1 LTEHLLVGLASIIVL
16 GITAQWLSWRLH
28 LPAILLLLVFGII
41 AGPVTG
47 VLNPD
52 EIFGD
57 LLFPLV
63 SISIAIILFEGG
75 LSLRISELRRV
86 GNIVRNL
93 TTVGIVVTWILAAVA
108 AYVFV
113 GIQPALA
120 VLLGAILVVSGPT
133 VIIPLLRQVKPV
145 GNIGSIIKW
154 EGIINDPIGAI
165 LAVIVFEVIISGGMR
180 AGSSLAIFG
189 VAKAVIFGGLIGLFG
204 AFIMVLLL
212 KRFLIPDFLQNP
224 ISLMIVII
232 CYTASNVIQLES
244 GLLAVT
250 VMGIVLANQKLV
262 SIKQITEFKEN
273 LRVLLIS
280 SLFIILASR
289 LTLEQFSLFN
299 TENWIF
305 VGLLIIVVRP
315 VAVFVSTL
323 GLKLKRNERLFLAWM
338 APRGIVAAA
347 VASVFA
353 IRLVERGFSNCDFLA
368 PLTFQ
373 VIIGTVAVYGLTA
386 SHVARW
392 LKLARPN
399 PQGVLFAGSQLWVQ
413 SIASLLKSE
422 GFEVALVD
430 SNWDNVTTA
439 RNAGLPAYYS
449 NILSENLLYDV
460 QLNGIGRLFAMT
472 PNDEV
477 NSLATLHFVDIF
489 GTSEVY
495 QLPFSTKSKVERREP
510 QPMHLRGRYLFDKK
524 ATHDYLTSRFRAGAI
539 VKKTLITEEFDYDS
553 FYSMYG
559 ETALPIF
566 IITESG
572 TLKVCTADDPPSPNP
587 GEKLISIV
595 DEPEDVNNTPQYKN
609 RQGKGQ

>member
-1 LTEHLLVGLASIIVL
+1 MTEHLLVGLASIIVL

-28 LPAILLLLVFGII
+28 LPVILLLLVFGIV
-41 AGPVTG
+41 AGPITG
-47 VLNPD
+47 IVNPD
-52 EIFGD
+52 ELFGD

-75 LSLRISELRRV
+75 LNLRINELRRV
-86 GNIVRNL
+86 GSVVRNL
-93 TTVGIVVTWILAAVA
+93 TTIGVAITWALSAFV

-113 GIQPALA
+113 GMQLAPAI
-120 VLLGAILVVSGPT
+120 LLGAILVVSGPT
-133 VIIPLLRQVKPV
+133 VIIPLLRQVKPAR
-145 GNIGSIIKW
+145 NIGSIVKW

-165 LAVIVFEVIISGGMR
+165 LAVIVFEVIISGGMQT
-180 AGSSLAIFG
+180 SLTLIIFG

-204 AFIMVLLL
+204 AFVIVLLL

-224 ISLMIVII
+224 ISLMFVII
-232 CYTASNVIQLES
+232 CYTASNVFQLES

-250 VMGIVLANQKLV
+250 VMGIALANQKFV

-289 LTLEQFSLFN
+289 LDLEQTLFFN
-299 TENWIF
+299 TANWVF
-305 VGLLIIVVRP
+305 VVLLIVVVRP
-315 VAVFVSTL
+315 VAVFLSTL
-323 GLKLKRNERLFLAWM
+323 GLKLGRNERFFLAWM

-353 IRLVERGFSNCDFLA
+353 MRLVERGFDNYTSLVA
-368 PLTFQ
+368 LVFQ
-373 VIIGTVAVYGLTA
+373 AIIGTVVVYGLTA

-392 LKLARPN
+392 LKLAKPN
-399 PQGVLFAGSQLWVQ
+399 PQGVLFAGAQPWAQ
-413 SIASLLKSE
+413 SIANLLKSE

-439 RNAGLPAYYS
+439 RNAGLRAYYS

-460 QLNGIGRLFAMT
+460 QLNGIGRLFAIT

-477 NSLATLHFVDIF
+477 NSLATLHFVDVF

-495 QLPFSTKSKVERREP
+495 QLPLSTKSKVERREP
-510 QPMHLRGRYLFDKK
+510 RPLHLRGRYLFDKK
-524 ATHDYLTSRFRAGAI
+524 ATHDYLTARFQSGAV
-539 VKKTLITEEFDYDS
+539 VKKTLITEEFNYDS
-553 FYSMYG
+553 FNSMYG
-559 ETALPIF
+559 KTALPIF

-572 TLKVCTADDPPSPNP
+572 DLKVCTADSSPSPSP

-595 DEPEDVNNTPQYKN
+595 DEPEDEKKIPPDKNGKSNN
-609 RQGKGQ
+609 R